1 MPNRDDEIRMRHML
15 DAARDA
21 LAFAEGRSRQDLDND
36 RMLTFALVRA
46 IEVIGEAASKV
57 TREGQGETTAIA
69 WEAAIGMRHR
79 IVHAYY
85 DIDLDVVWDTVLY
98 DLPPLVS
105 ELEKALAD

>member
-1 MPNRDDEIRMRHML
+1 MPNRDDTIRMRHML

-21 LAFAEGRSRQDLDND
+21 LAFAEGRRRQDLDND

-57 TREGQGETTAIA
+57 TPEGQDQATAIA
-69 WEAAIGMRHR
+69 WDAAVGMRNR

-98 DLPPLVS
+98 DLPALVA
-105 ELEKALAD
+105 ELEKVLAG